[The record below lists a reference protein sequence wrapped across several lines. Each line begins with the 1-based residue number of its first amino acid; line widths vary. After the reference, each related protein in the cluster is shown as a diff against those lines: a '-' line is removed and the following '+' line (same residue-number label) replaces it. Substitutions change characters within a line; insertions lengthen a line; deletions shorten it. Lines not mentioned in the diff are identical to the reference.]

1 MLMLLWASVKEKRGY
16 TVNMRRSGRCHVLEE
31 KEKERKKKR
40 KKEREKTLETEESM
54 ESIEGN

>member
-1 MLMLLWASVKEKRGY
+1 MKEKRGY
-16 TVNMRRSGRCHVLEE
+16 TVNMRRSGRCHVVEE